1 MIRPDVPIHGRGTA
15 ENPRPRFIPLTIIRD
30 ADASVDPEDDVAPAT
45 QFFRDASRTV
55 IARNDSPDVGF
66 EFSLNP
72 YRGCEHGCV
81 YCYAR
86 PTHEY
91 LDMSAGLDFETKIMV
106 KEDAPELLR
115 AAMSKK
121 SWKPKTVSIGGVTDP
136 YQPVERRLRLTRRCL
151 EVFLEFRNPAT
162 VISKNHLVTR
172 DIDVLSAMAQQRL
185 TAVFISV
192 TTLEK
197 NLTRIMEPRT
207 SVPRRRLDAIR
218 RLADAGI
225 PVGVMVAPVVPG
237 LTDHEMPAILR
248 AAKEAGAISAG
259 YVPVRLPF
267 AVKDLFEAWLERH
280 VPDRKEKI
288 LNRIRSMR
296 DGKLNDSNFG
306 SRMRG
311 EGVFAEHIHAMFEM
325 GCKRAGLRDVR
336 IEFDTERFRRPGGA
350 QLSLFT

>member
-311 EGVFAEHIHAMFEM
+311 EGVFAEQIHAMFEM